1 MHKMPP
7 PILMMTINHKAQLSQ
22 NRAGLMARAGAAL
35 AGILLVAIVL
45 LGHNVAF
52 AQTATQTV
60 AQKFDGADGQT
71 NNNKVFFRPIPAREP
86 GDVRIGVLAFRGAE
100 HVYKQWQP
108 LSDYLSG
115 QIPERKFT
123 IVPLSLSEV
132 ESVVSNK
139 AVDFILTNP
148 GNYASIEAKFGVT
161 RIATLQSENSVL
173 VGNFFGATIFT
184 RSDRADIKKIS
195 DLKGKSFMAIG
206 KNAFGG
212 FQMAWREFIKSGI
225 DPFSDFSQILY
236 SGFPQDAVV
245 DGVLSGKVDSGTVRT
260 GVLESLAQEGKINL
274 SDIRILS
281 QRDVPGFTY
290 LLSTDLYPE
299 WPFAKLTHA
308 SQDLAQKV
316 VIQLLSMTPDHPVAQ
331 SGGYSGW
338 TVPLDY
344 LPVHNLLKELRI
356 SPYDVSAKIS
366 VSDIIEQYLHW
377 ALFALILLLI
387 GLFWGVRVE
396 YLVTKRTRELSK
408 ANDELT
414 HQIAEIKRLE
424 DIARKRQNELAHIS
438 RVNTIGELTASLAH
452 EINQPL
458 SAISNYAQGCVRR
471 LKNLSGANDGES
483 RDILD
488 AMKRVASEA
497 ERASQVIKR
506 IRELVRKSEASMEE
520 MDISKA
526 LKDAVE
532 IIQPEA
538 LRNGIVVKINKTAL
552 PHAIVADKI
561 QIEQVLLNLIG
572 NAMESTMSVSGPRT
586 IIINTGM
593 NTDGEAV
600 VSIKDNGI
608 GIGEKDAE
616 QLFEAFYTTK
626 TKGMG
631 MGLSISRTIIETYGG
646 RLWAEPSP
654 DGGAIFGF
662 SIPASDTIKPERP
675 INAA

>member
-1 MHKMPP
+1 MYKMPQ
-7 PILMMTINHKAQLSQ
+7 PISMMTIDHKARLLQ
-22 NRAGLMARAGAAL
+22 NRAGLMARAGMIL
-35 AGILLVAIVL
+35 AGVFLFVVILLSHDI
-45 LGHNVAF
+45 AF
-52 AQTATQTV
+52 AQTV
-60 AQKFDGADGQT
+60 DQKFDGADSQA
-71 NNNKVFFRPIPAREP
+71 NNKVFFRPIPAREP

-115 QIPERKFT
+115 QIPERRFT

-132 ESVVSNK
+132 ESVVSNET
-139 AVDFILTNP
+139 VDFILTNP

-173 VGNFFGATIFT
+173 VGNFFGAIIFT
-184 RSDRADIKKIS
+184 RSDRTDIKKIN

-245 DGVLSGKVDSGTVRT
+245 DAVLSGKVDSGTVRT
-260 GVLESLAQEGKINL
+260 GVLESLAREGKINL
-274 SDIRILS
+274 SDIHVLS
-281 QRDVPGFTY
+281 QRDVSGFPY

-299 WPFAKLTHA
+299 WPFAKLTHT

-344 LPVHNLLKELRI
+344 LPVHNLLKELHI
-356 SPYDVSAKIS
+356 SPYDIPVKIS
-366 VSDIIEQYLHW
+366 VNDIIEQYW
-377 ALFALILLLI
+377 DWVLFALILLLI

-396 YLVTKRTRELSK
+396 HLVTRRTRELSD
-408 ANDELT
+408 ANNELT
-414 HQIAEIKRLE
+414 NQIAEIKRLE

-520 MDISKA
+520 VDISKA

-538 LRNGIVVKINKTAL
+538 LRNGIVVEINKTAR
-552 PHAIVADKI
+552 PNSIVADKI

-572 NAMESTMSVSGPRT
+572 NAMESTMSASGPRT
-586 IIINTGM
+586 IVISTATNA
-593 NTDGEAV
+593 DGEV
-600 VSIKDNGI
+600 VISIKDNGV
-608 GIGEKDAE
+608 GIGEKDTE

-654 DGGAIFGF
+654 DGGAIFSF